1 MLDRDHFLDEKKSLS
16 TTISELCRYV
26 AFGLL
31 VAFYT
36 INADDSDFST
46 KLRTYGVLVFL
57 IGFCGALAVLC
68 DYLQYVCGLA
78 TVNRALSTKFYE
90 YDDQSGPY
98 WGRQTAFEAKQGFIG
113 VGALSL
119 VAMVLV
125 ATF

>member
-1 MLDRDHFLDEKKSLS
+1 MLKRSDLLEEKKSLT
-16 TTISELCRYV
+16 TTISELCRYI

-36 INADDSDFST
+36 VSADSSDFSKT
-46 KLRTYGVLVFL
+46 LKAYGVLVFL
-57 IGFCGALAVLC
+57 IGFCGAMAVFC
-68 DYLQYVCGLA
+68 DYLQYVFGLM
-78 TVNRALSTKFYE
+78 TVNKALSTNVNE
-90 YDDQSGPY
+90 YDDTSLAY
-98 WGRQTAFEAKQGFIG
+98 WGRKAAFECKQVFVG